1 MLSIYIYYNNKW
13 AKQNKKGENFSTPL
27 NWSCLHYKQKTIS
40 LYLNVILKIII
51 DFYWYLISSIEK
63 KYQEQ
68 LKVLQSELEQERGQ
82 NSTLRNRL
90 DSEKEKIEEEEKSL
104 RLRLMASQKV
114 RTGLLLYHKFLRL
127 LLIASLRWG
136 PSFYWVINP
145 WGLGWRWVKIWGPG
159 LKEL

>member
-1 MLSIYIYYNNKW
+1 MSKT
-13 AKQNKKGENFSTPL
+13 KQKRRKIFTPL

-114 RTGLLLYHKFLRL
+114 RTGLLLYYKL
-127 LLIASLRWG
+127 LTLSQKWG
-136 PSFYWVINP
+136 PGFYWVINP
-145 WGLGWRWVKIWGPG
+145 WGSGWWWVKIWGPG
-159 LKEL
+159 FNEL

>member
-114 RTGLLLYHKFLRL
+114 RTGLLLYYKL
-127 LLIASLRWG
+127 LTLSQKWG
-136 PSFYWVINP
+136 PGFYWVINP
-145 WGLGWRWVKIWGPG
+145 WGSGWWCVKIWGPG
-159 LKEL
+159 FNEL

>member
-1 MLSIYIYYNNKW
+1 MSKT
-13 AKQNKKGENFSTPL
+13 KQKRRKFFTPL

-114 RTGLLLYHKFLRL
+114 RTGLLLYYKL
-127 LLIASLRWG
+127 LTLSQKWRPG
-136 PSFYWVINP
+136 FYWVINP

-159 LKEL
+159 FNEL

>member
-1 MLSIYIYYNNKW
+1 MSKT
-13 AKQNKKGENFSTPL
+13 KQKRRKFFTPL

-68 LKVLQSELEQERGQ
+68 LKGLQSELEQERGQ

-114 RTGLLLYHKFLRL
+114 RTGLLLYYKL
-127 LLIASLRWG
+127 LTLSQKWG
-136 PSFYWVINP
+136 PGFYWVINP
-145 WGLGWRWVKIWGPG
+145 WGSGWWWVKIWGPG

>member
-1 MLSIYIYYNNKW
+1 MSKT
-13 AKQNKKGENFSTPL
+13 KQKKRKFFTPL

-114 RTGLLLYHKFLRL
+114 RTGLLLYYKL
-127 LLIASLRWG
+127 LTLSQKWG
-136 PSFYWVINP
+136 PGFYWVINP
-145 WGLGWRWVKIWGPG
+145 WGSGWWWVKIWGPG
-159 LKEL
+159 FNEL

>member
-1 MLSIYIYYNNKW
+1 MSKT
-13 AKQNKKGENFSTPL
+13 KQKRRKFFTPL

-104 RLRLMASQKV
+104 RLKLMASQKV
-114 RTGLLLYHKFLRL
+114 RTGLLLYYKL
-127 LLIASLRWG
+127 LTLSQKWG
-136 PSFYWVINP
+136 PGFYWVINP
-145 WGLGWRWVKIWGPG
+145 WGSGWWWVKIWGPG
-159 LKEL
+159 FNEL

>member
-1 MLSIYIYYNNKW
+1 MSKT
-13 AKQNKKGENFSTPL
+13 KQKRRKFFTPL

-114 RTGLLLYHKFLRL
+114 RTGLLLYYKL
-127 LLIASLRWG
+127 LTLSQKWG
-136 PSFYWVINP
+136 PGFYWVINP
-145 WGLGWRWVKIWGPG
+145 WGSGWWWVKIWGPG
-159 LKEL
+159 FNEL

>member
-1 MLSIYIYYNNKW
+1 MSKT
-13 AKQNKKGENFSTPL
+13 KQKRRKFFTPL
-27 NWSCLHYKQKTIS
+27 NWSCLHYKQKAIS

-114 RTGLLLYHKFLRL
+114 RTGLLLYYKL
-127 LLIASLRWG
+127 LTLSQKWG
-136 PSFYWVINP
+136 PGFYWVINP
-145 WGLGWRWVKIWGPG
+145 WGSGWWWVKIWGPG
-159 LKEL
+159 FNEL

>member
-1 MLSIYIYYNNKW
+1 MSKT
-13 AKQNKKGENFSTPL
+13 KQKRRKFFTPL

-51 DFYWYLISSIEK
+51 DLYWYLISSIEK

-68 LKVLQSELEQERGQ
+68 LKGLQSELEQERGQ

-127 LLIASLRWG
+127 QLTASQRWG
-136 PSFYWVINP
+136 LGFYWVINP
-145 WGLGWRWVKIWGPG
+145 WGSGWWLVKIWEPG
-159 LKEL
+159 FLWII